1 MTMRRL
7 ATVAAA
13 AAIALATAAQAQEIV
28 VHTHRDD
35 PILRLGTFAFEGG
48 RTLSLTV
55 GIGSG
60 AFRAPSDPPNIFW
73 TVSDRGPNI
82 AAGDAEAI
90 AGVKGEAI
98 CGAVRNCRIY
108 PVPDYPP
115 SIYRIEVRDDGTFRV
130 LDAIALKTRSGRP
143 INGLLNPLTV
153 ATTENPV
160 DGRGRPLAQNPD
172 AIDAEGIVRLSDGTF
187 WIGEENGPSIVHVA
201 ADGRI
206 QRRLVPAGTEKDYAG
221 ADYEIVGALPALL
234 AKRFTN
240 RGIESMALSGDER
253 SLFFIV
259 QNPLA
264 NPDAAAYADAANTR
278 IYRIDRAT
286 QRIDAEWVYVMEP
299 MSAWKGEERK
309 RQNTVRISELLWI
322 GENRLLVDERTEETT
337 KIFEIDLA
345 GATNI
350 VGTKWDEAATSP
362 SLEQSR
368 IADTGIVP
376 VRKVLRFDTVDRPEI
391 PTKIEGLALFG
402 DGSLMIINDDD
413 FGIAGGST
421 KVIRVKGLPLGR

>member
-1 MTMRRL
+1 MRIL
-7 ATVAAA
+7 AVAAL
-13 AAIALATAAQAQEIV
+13 ALAVSAPAIGQEII
-28 VHTHRDD
+28 VHEHRDD
-35 PILRLGTFAFEGG
+35 PILRLGTFAFDGG
-48 RTLSLTV
+48 KTLNLTV

-60 AFRAPSDPPNIFW
+60 AFRAPSDPPNLFW

-82 AAGDAEAI
+82 AAADAEAI
-90 AGVKGEAI
+90 TGVKGETI
-98 CGAVRNCRIY
+98 CGPVRGCRIY

-153 ATTENPV
+153 ASTENPV
-160 DGRGRPLAQNPD
+160 DGRGRPLAQNAD
-172 AIDAEGIVRLSDGTF
+172 AIDAEGIVRLADGTF

-206 QRRLVPAGTEKDYAG
+206 QRRIVPAGTEKDFAG
-221 ADYEIVGALPALL
+221 ADYEIVGGLPAILT
-234 AKRFTN
+234 RRTTN
-240 RGIESMALSGDER
+240 RGIESMAVSGDER
-253 SLFFIV
+253 TLYFIV

-264 NPDAAAYADAANTR
+264 NPDAAAYADAANAR
-278 IYRIDRAT
+278 LYAIDRAT
-286 QRIDAEWVYVMEP
+286 LRITGEYVYVMEP

-322 GENRLLVDERTEETT
+322 AENRLLVDERTEETT
-337 KIFEIDLA
+337 KIYEIDLT

-350 VGTKWDEAATSP
+350 QGTRWSEATAAPT
-362 SLEQSR
+362 LEQTK
-368 IADTGIVP
+368 IQETGIVP
-376 VRKVLRFDTVDRPEI
+376 VRKVLRLDTVGRPEI

-413 FGIAGGST
+413 FGIAGGTT

>member
-1 MTMRRL
+1 MRIL
-7 ATVAAA
+7 AVAVL
-13 AAIALATAAQAQEIV
+13 ALAVSAPAIGQEIT
-28 VHTHRDD
+28 VHEHRDD
-35 PILRLGTFAFEGG
+35 PILRLGTFAFDGG
-48 RTLSLTV
+48 KTLNLTV

-60 AFRAPSDPPNIFW
+60 AFRAPSDPPNLFW

-82 AAGDAEAI
+82 AAADAEAI
-90 AGVKGEAI
+90 AGVKGETI
-98 CGAVRNCRIY
+98 CGPVRGCRIY

-153 ATTENPV
+153 ASTENPV
-160 DGRGRPLAQNPD
+160 DGRGRPLAQSAD
-172 AIDAEGIVRLSDGTF
+172 AIDAEGIVRLADGTF

-206 QRRLVPAGTEKDYAG
+206 QRRIVPAGTEKDFAG
-221 ADYEIVGALPALL
+221 ADYEIIGGLPAILT
-234 AKRFTN
+234 RRTTN
-240 RGIESMALSGDER
+240 RGIESMAVSGDER
-253 SLFFIV
+253 TLYFIV

-264 NPDAAAYADAANTR
+264 NPDAAAYADAANAR
-278 IYRIDRAT
+278 LYAIDRAT
-286 QRIDAEWVYVMEP
+286 LRITGEYVYVMEP

-322 GENRLLVDERTEETT
+322 AENRLLVDERTEETT
-337 KIFEIDLA
+337 KIYEIDLT

-350 VGTKWDEAATSP
+350 QGSRWSEATAAPT
-362 SLEQSR
+362 LEQTK
-368 IADTGIVP
+368 IQETGIVP
-376 VRKVLRFDTVDRPEI
+376 VRKVLRLDTVDRPEI

-413 FGIAGGST
+413 FGIAGGTT

>member
-1 MTMRRL
+1 MISMRIL
-7 ATVAAA
+7 AVAVL
-13 AAIALATAAQAQEIV
+13 ALAVSAPAIGQEIT
-28 VHTHRDD
+28 VHEHRDD
-35 PILRLGTFAFEGG
+35 PILRLGTFAFDGG
-48 RTLSLTV
+48 KTLNLTV

-60 AFRAPSDPPNIFW
+60 AFRAPSDPPNLFW

-82 AAGDAEAI
+82 AAADAEAI
-90 AGVKGEAI
+90 AGVKGETI
-98 CGAVRNCRIY
+98 CGPVRGCRIY

-153 ATTENPV
+153 ASTENPV
-160 DGRGRPLAQNPD
+160 DGRGRPLAQSAD
-172 AIDAEGIVRLSDGTF
+172 AIDAEGIVRLADGTF

-206 QRRLVPAGTEKDYAG
+206 QRRIVPAGTEKDFAG
-221 ADYEIVGALPALL
+221 ADYEIIGGLPAILT
-234 AKRFTN
+234 RRTTN
-240 RGIESMALSGDER
+240 RGIESMAVSGDER
-253 SLFFIV
+253 TLYFIV

-264 NPDAAAYADAANTR
+264 NPDAAAYADAANAR
-278 IYRIDRAT
+278 LYAIDRAT
-286 QRIDAEWVYVMEP
+286 LRITGEYVYVMEP

-322 GENRLLVDERTEETT
+322 AENRLLVDERTEETT
-337 KIFEIDLA
+337 KIYEIDLT

-350 VGTKWDEAATSP
+350 QGSRWSEATAAPT
-362 SLEQSR
+362 LEQTK
-368 IADTGIVP
+368 IQETGIVP
-376 VRKVLRFDTVDRPEI
+376 VRKVLRLDTVDRPEI

-413 FGIAGGST
+413 FGIAGGTT